1 MKPSGLK
8 THGRQVR
15 VIRRE
20 RARLEF
26 ALSAVRRLSLVFRAK
41 AAHLI
46 RRAPRRW
53 LRRARNRSRLL
64 VIVRRACSSR
74 SRHKS
79 ELRATQCCLES
90 AGGRP
95 RQLACR
101 SLQHLLPTPL
111 PPPPPLLTL

>member
-1 MKPSGLK
+1 MGNLQVRFLEGWAPAMAPSYSTLGIISGLP
-8 THGRQVR
+8 
-15 VIRRE
+15 VIRLEPAPR
-20 RARLEF
+20 EF
-26 ALSAVRRLSLVFRAK
+26 ALSDVRPLSLVFRAK

-90 AGGRP
+90 AG
-95 RQLACR
+95 
-101 SLQHLLPTPL
+101 
-111 PPPPPLLTL
+111 

>member
-1 MKPSGLK
+1 METARQSGNYSISINTSAFVGTNPTDELITSGL
-8 THGRQVR
+8 R
-15 VIRRE
+15 VIRPEPAPR
-20 RARLEF
+20 EF
-26 ALSAVRRLSLVFRAK
+26 ALSDVRPVSLVFRAK

-90 AGGRP
+90 AG
-95 RQLACR
+95 
-101 SLQHLLPTPL
+101 
-111 PPPPPLLTL
+111 

>member
-1 MKPSGLK
+1 MNLPPYFRLEPLGDHSRKVGPFPYRIMEELP
-8 THGRQVR
+8 
-15 VIRRE
+15 VIRLEPAPR
-20 RARLEF
+20 EF
-26 ALSAVRRLSLVFRAK
+26 ALSDVRPLSLVFRAK

-90 AGGRP
+90 AG
-95 RQLACR
+95 
-101 SLQHLLPTPL
+101 
-111 PPPPPLLTL
+111 